1 MLICPIPSTSNRL
14 YLLRCLLQDDL
25 NVPLPDLLLGAL
37 GNYGGSTQTLPLL
50 PDSSAIDAGDDN
62 LYPAAD
68 HRGVARPQGA
78 HCDIGAFESQGFT
91 LSSLMGMPQ
100 STLATTAFG
109 TPLGLVV
116 TANASGE
123 LVDGGLVTFTAPS
136 SGASATLTGSPATI
150 SSSQV
155 SIISTANKVA
165 GSYDVSA
172 EARGA
177 APASFQ
183 LANEPAADLGVTMST
198 DSLPTDVKITYA
210 ITVTNTGPHAAQ
222 SVVLTDRLP
231 AGTTL
236 VKVMT
241 TMGECR
247 AGRDKIITCDLDTLE
262 LNQSVSITLIIKQ
275 SARRRQLST
284 LQR

>member
-1 MLICPIPSTSNRL
+1 VACP
-14 YLLRCLLQDDL
+14 QD
-25 NVPLPDLLLGAL
+25 
-37 GNYGGSTQTLPLL
+37 
-50 PDSSAIDAGDDN
+50 
-62 LYPAAD
+62 
-68 HRGVARPQGA
+68 A
-78 HCDIGAFESQGFT
+78 HCDIDAFESQGFM
-91 LSSLMGMPQ
+91 LSSLTGTPQ

-123 LVDGGLVTFTAPS
+123 SVRGGLVIFTAPS
-136 SGASATLTGSPATI
+136 SGASATLTGRPATI
-150 SSSQV
+150 NGSQV
-155 SIISTANKVA
+155 SITATANEVA
-165 GSYDVSA
+165 ASYEVSA

-210 ITVTNTGPHAAQ
+210 KTVTNTRPHVPQ
-222 SVVLTDRLP
+222 SVVLTDPLP

-236 VKVMT
+236 VKVTT

-247 AGRDKIITCDLDTLE
+247 AGRDKIITCDLGTLE
-262 LNQSVSITLIIKQ
+262 LNQSVSITPIIKQ
-275 SARRRQLST
+275 VSSTPPIVNTATVSSATGDPNTLNNSASVT
-284 LQR
+284 LQ